1 MIFCNQHTKYYFV
14 NCTQIK
20 HLKVCEAE
28 LAALRG
34 LTNEQRESI
43 AILTQQLEEM
53 KVKLDDSTNQLEE
66 TTIRIR
72 KMAKKYAS

>member
-1 MIFCNQHTKYYFV
+1 MFLFV
-14 NCTQIK
+14 KTVQIK

-53 KVKLDDSTNQLEE
+53 KHKLDDSTSQLEE
-66 TTIRIR
+66 TTTRIR
-72 KMAKKYAS
+72 KMAAKFAS

>member
-1 MIFCNQHTKYYFV
+1 MQNRS
-14 NCTQIK
+14 QIK

-53 KVKLDDSTNQLEE
+53 KVKLDDSTCQLEE
-66 TTIRIR
+66 ATKRMR
-72 KMAKKYAS
+72 KMAAKFAS